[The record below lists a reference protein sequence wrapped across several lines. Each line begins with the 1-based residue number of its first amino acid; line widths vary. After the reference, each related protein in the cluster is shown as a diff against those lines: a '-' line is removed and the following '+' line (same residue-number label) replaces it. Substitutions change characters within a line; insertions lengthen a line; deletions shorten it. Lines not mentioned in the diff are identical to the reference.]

1 MQMTSTEKA
10 ITIILALVIALGL
23 LAMVC
28 IERNKLT
35 DKEKGSIILV
45 SIMFWFYSLIAIFSF

>member
-1 MQMTSTEKA
+1 MTSTEKA

-28 IERNKLT
+28 IERNNLS